1 MKKTGLYGH
10 VYDFSVD
17 YNAIAVGNILDIH
30 TYVMKKNDIKSL
42 DLLKKMFITVTGF
55 TGSNANVNPKKCVS
69 ISNQGCRVRSAIMNI
84 NSNEPLFYPYTVLL
98 NKCSDN
104 P

>member
-1 MKKTGLYGH
+1 
-10 VYDFSVD
+10 
-17 YNAIAVGNILDIH
+17 
-30 TYVMKKNDIKSL
+30 
-42 DLLKKMFITVTGF
+42 MFITVTEF
-55 TGSNANVNPKKCVS
+55 TGSNANVNPMKCVS